1 MFVVVGVV
9 ALFASLIAGYTMHGG
24 KIAALMQINEFII
37 IGGAGLASVIIGY
50 SPKAAIGMLTALMG
64 LMKGNPYRKSAYLE
78 LLQAMYQVFQ
88 LGRREGL
95 IALEKHVENPEHSD
109 ILHNYPSFM
118 HNHHAIEFFAD
129 TMKVVIMGG
138 VSMYDLSDLMDLDL
152 ETQHEEAMR
161 IPSVFSTVG
170 DSMPGFGI
178 VAAVLG
184 VVITMQS
191 IGGPPE
197 EVGEK
202 VGAALVGTFI
212 GVLLAYG
219 IFAPLS
225 KATEAIAKSEGQY
238 LNCIKNGVV
247 AFARGDS
254 PLICVEFARRNIE
267 PERRPSFKEVED
279 VCKGR
284 SAKMSSGGGEG
295 AELPKA
301 A

>member
-1 MFVVVGVV
+1 MFVLIGVA
-9 ALFASLIAGYTMHGG
+9 ALFASLIVGYTMHGG

-50 SPKAAIGMLTALMG
+50 SPKAAIGMLQALIG
-64 LMKGNPYRKSAYLE
+64 LLKGNPYKKSAYLE

-109 ILHNYPSFM
+109 ILQGYPSFI
-118 HNHHAIEFFAD
+118 HKHHAVEFFSD

-138 VSMYDLSDLMDLDL
+138 VNMYDLSDLMELDL
-152 ETQHEEAMR
+152 ETQHEEAMK

-170 DSMPGFGI
+170 DAMPGFGI

-219 IFAPLS
+219 IFAPIS
-225 KATEAIAKSEGQY
+225 KATEAVARSEGQY

-267 PERRPSFKEVED
+267 PEKRPSFKEVED
-279 VCKGR
+279 ACKGR
-284 SAKMSSGGGEG
+284 GKQSSDGE
-295 AELPKA
+295 AELQKA

>member
-1 MFVVVGVV
+1 MFVLIGVA
-9 ALFASLIAGYTMHGG
+9 ALFASLIVGYTMHGG

-50 SPKAAIGMLTALMG
+50 SPKAAIGMLQALIG
-64 LMKGNPYRKSAYLE
+64 LLKGNPYKKSAYLE

-109 ILHNYPSFM
+109 ILQGYPSFI
-118 HNHHAIEFFAD
+118 HKHHAVEFFSD

-138 VSMYDLSDLMDLDL
+138 VNMYDLSDLMELDL
-152 ETQHEEAMR
+152 ETQHEEAMK

-170 DSMPGFGI
+170 DAMPGFGI

-219 IFAPLS
+219 IFAPIS
-225 KATEAIAKSEGQY
+225 KATEAVARSEGQY

-267 PERRPSFKEVED
+267 PEKRPSFKEVED
-279 VCKGR
+279 ACKGR
-284 SAKMSSGGGEG
+284 GKQSSGGE
-295 AELPKA
+295 AELQKA

>member
-1 MFVVVGVV
+1 MFLLIGVA
-9 ALFASLIAGYTMHGG
+9 ALFASLIVGYTMHGG

-50 SPKAAIGMLTALMG
+50 SPKAAIGMLQALIG
-64 LMKGNPYRKSAYLE
+64 LLKGNPYKKTAYLE

-109 ILHNYPSFM
+109 ILQGYPSFI
-118 HNHHAIEFFAD
+118 HKHHAVEFFSD

-138 VSMYDLSDLMDLDL
+138 VNMYDLSDLMELDL
-152 ETQHEEAMR
+152 ETQHEEAMK

-170 DSMPGFGI
+170 DAMPGFGI

-219 IFAPLS
+219 IFAPIS
-225 KATEAIAKSEGQY
+225 KATEAVARSEGQY

-267 PERRPSFKEVED
+267 PEKRPSFKEVED
-279 VCKGR
+279 ACKGR
-284 SAKMSSGGGEG
+284 GKQSSGGE
-295 AELPKA
+295 AELQKA